1 MSSGSS
7 SRYQSKLFNFV
18 YQQSRRLTQQ
28 WESGFRNL
36 QVAAKWSVE
45 ALLYPLYKILQPD
58 ESVGKGLKS
67 STTGTNAQLQP
78 EAPATD
84 TPIQHILE
92 LVENLPSPAVAENS
106 SPSHNPLTVLGSWW
120 SKITRKQPQI
130 DSQLTQSLPT
140 EDALQ
145 HHIPKVQG
153 IASQLENRHLVL
165 VTIDNRILDVLT
177 PQQQHKLA
185 DRINSEITEYKYS
198 LQLIAE
204 AKQQELLPKIDNIL
218 NKLTGQNPENPTA
231 LQPSQN
237 VDDNSP
243 FSFFKFGKI
252 LTLFDKFVANLESQ
266 ALVPVKNQGQGV
278 IKTAQTQLNIF
289 LYGKEYVEARGEITV
304 NSDKVEHQNL
314 NISEL
319 IAAAINYFF
328 GDQDRKRIQT
338 EVKNLQSSFTSVPGS
353 RQILPENHQFVSE
366 NIEDPWL
373 SWDDLFGEVTE
384 NIIERELDNFPNV
397 SDEEFLQEASAT
409 TSEPSFESEKQLEG
423 SKKMQVGEK
432 SGFEAKPD
440 WIEISAT
447 LLGYEKHPLEQILA
461 WLDRAMLWVEAML
474 RNIFY
479 FFKGLMGFN

>member
-67 STTGTNAQLQP
+67 STAATKPQLQL

-84 TPIQHILE
+84 TPIQNILE
-92 LVENLPSPAVAENS
+92 VVEHLPSPAVVETS

-130 DSQLTQSLPT
+130 DSQLTHSLPT
-140 EDALQ
+140 EDSLQ

-165 VTIDNRILDVLT
+165 VTTDNRILDVLT

-218 NKLTGQNPENPTA
+218 NKLTGQNQENQTA
-231 LQPSQN
+231 LPSSSAIE
-237 VDDNSP
+237 DSSP
-243 FSFFKFGKI
+243 LSFFKFGRI
-252 LTLFDKFVANLESQ
+252 LAFFDTVVANLESQ
-266 ALVPVKNQGQGV
+266 ALVPVQNQGQGI

-304 NSDKVEHQNL
+304 NSDKVEHQQL

-328 GDQDRKRIQT
+328 GDRDRKRIQT
-338 EVKNLQSSFTSVPGS
+338 EVKNLQSSFTPVPGK
-353 RQILPENHQFVSE
+353 RQILPDNHQFVAE

-384 NIIERELDNFPNV
+384 NAIEREVDNSPNV
-397 SDEEFLQEASAT
+397 SDEEFLQEPSAA
-409 TSEPSFESEKQLEG
+409 TSNPSINDKQLEG
-423 SKKMQVGEK
+423 SKKMQVGEQ